1 MLRTADAQTLFILK
15 ISGNRSV
22 ARNTWAFFL
31 TDATLSENPGG
42 KSHEEQGHDGHLI
55 LEVAKHVDLSVGPAS
70 LPLAAIVGILL
81 GGGGSARRRGG
92 SAVGVVRGE
101 GIHLVLWLL
110 WWNSSVMFH

>member
-15 ISGNRSV
+15 ISGNRSIT
-22 ARNTWAFFL
+22 RNTCAFFL

-70 LPLAAIVGILL
+70 LPLAAVVGILL
-81 GGGGSARRRGG
+81 GGGSARRRAG

-101 GIHLVLWLL
+101 GIHLVGAEI
-110 WWNSSVMFH
+110 